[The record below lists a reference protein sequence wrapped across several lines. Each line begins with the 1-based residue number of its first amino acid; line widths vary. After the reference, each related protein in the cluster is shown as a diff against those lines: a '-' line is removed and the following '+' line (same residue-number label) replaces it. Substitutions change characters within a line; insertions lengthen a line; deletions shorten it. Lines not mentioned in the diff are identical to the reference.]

1 MCCVTTDQQRA
12 KKKLFSY
19 LICEFF
25 KKTKTTN
32 RQTASHA
39 MNLDIN
45 IDVIDNFETF
55 KKNNQRLTANP
66 ELSPIQ

>member
-1 MCCVTTDQQRA
+1 MLCNDGSTESE
-12 KKKLFSY
+12 KKLFSY

-25 KKTKTTN
+25 KKKKKTN
-32 RQTASHA
+32 RQTAFHA

>member
-1 MCCVTTDQQRA
+1 
-12 KKKLFSY
+12 
-19 LICEFF
+19 
-25 KKTKTTN
+25 
-32 RQTASHA
+32 

>member
-1 MCCVTTDQQRA
+1 MLCNDGSTESE
-12 KKKLFSY
+12 KKNCFLILFVNS
-19 LICEFF
+19 L
-25 KKTKTTN
+25 KKQKKPN
-32 RQTASHA
+32 RQTAFHA